1 MIDYKSRIEFKR
13 EIQNKTND
21 ELMTLANTLTRQSRE
36 LLHELTKYETKDDH
50 KKVAELVNIEYYR
63 TMVVDKIVGGAI

>member
-36 LLHELTKYETKDDH
+36 LLHELTKYETEDDH